1 MQDSR
6 WAKEP
11 KSGTASSLHV
21 RKRHKR
27 CFSSCVVALLFCA
40 ITFLAPNSQAYSVF
54 THEELID
61 LAWVDSIRPLL
72 LAKFPGA
79 TEEQLRDAHAYAYG
93 GSVVQD
99 MGYYPFGKQFFS
111 NLTHYV
117 RSGDFVAWLLSNAR
131 SLDEYAFAIGAL
143 SHYVGDSI
151 GHSEAI
157 NRATAVEFPKLEK
170 DFGPSVTYDESP
182 HGHIRTEFAFDIAE
196 LSDGDFASAAYLRYI
211 GFKVPRKFLEEA
223 FQKTYGFDIHEVLGR
238 AHPALRS
245 YRSSVRSFIPAFAEA
260 EVVLHRH
267 QFPPHIDSET
277 DRVFRERLARTAH
290 ERKWKHTQ
298 KGPGVKAHLLAVLVF
313 LVPKIGAASDLAIK
327 IPNPQ
332 TYEMY
337 QSSVNHTVDIFRD
350 MLHKLSHTG
359 DEVKLA
365 NIDLDTGDHVK
376 RGEYPLADA
385 TYARWLERLTSKP
398 DRVIPAETKQNLM
411 TYYGTMAVTD
421 KPNAK
426 RDEQLATLRMMK
438 ASD

>member
-1 MQDSR
+1 M
-6 WAKEP
+6 
-11 KSGTASSLHV
+11 SS
-21 RKRHKR
+21 KRHKR
-27 CFSSCVVALLFCA
+27 FFYSRIAALWLCAAIFSPQN
-40 ITFLAPNSQAYSVF
+40 THAYSVF

-61 LAWVDSIRPLL
+61 LVWIDSIRPLL
-72 LAKFPGA
+72 LARFPGA
-79 TEEQLRDAHAYAYG
+79 TEEQLREAHAYAYG
-93 GSVVQD
+93 GSAMQD

-131 SLDEYAFAIGAL
+131 SLDEYAFAIGAMA
-143 SHYVGDSI
+143 HYVGDSI

-157 NRATAVEFPKLEK
+157 NRATAVEFPKLANK
-170 DFGPSVTYDESP
+170 FGPSVTYDESP

-196 LSDGDFASAAYLRYI
+196 LSDGDFPSAAYLRYI

-245 YRSSVRSFIPAFAEA
+245 YRTSVRSFIPAFAEA

-267 QFPPHIDSET
+267 AFPPHSDSEV
-277 DRVFRERLARTAH
+277 DRIFRERLARTAYQ
-290 ERKWKHTQ
+290 RRWKHTK
-298 KGPGVKAHLLAVLVF
+298 KGPGFKAHLLAVLVF
-313 LVPKIGAASDLAIK
+313 IVPKIGSASDLAIK

-350 MLHKLSHTG
+350 MLHNVRNSG
-359 DEVKLA
+359 NDVRLA

-376 RGEYPLADA
+376 RGEYPLTEA
-385 TYARWLERLTSKP
+385 TYARLLERLTSKP
-398 DRVIPAETKQNLM
+398 DRVIPAGTKRNIM
-411 TYYGTMAVTD
+411 TYYGTIAITD
-421 KPNAK
+421 KPNPK
-426 RDEQLATLRMMK
+426 RDEQLEILRMMR